1 MGSREGL
8 NEIMFVKFINN
19 ICKVYSVWHTS
30 NTQ

>member
-19 ICKVYSVWHTS
+19 ICKAF
-30 NTQ
+30 NTVFDIHPT